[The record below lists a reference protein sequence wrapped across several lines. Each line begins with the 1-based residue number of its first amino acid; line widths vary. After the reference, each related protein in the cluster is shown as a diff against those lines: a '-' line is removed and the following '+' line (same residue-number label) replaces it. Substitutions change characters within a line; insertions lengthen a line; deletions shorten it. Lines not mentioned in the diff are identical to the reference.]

1 MPAAFVRARLG
12 RKGVVHM
19 RPSAVARFQRL
30 FRAAAGVDVDRNDL
44 KRYEDF
50 VDRKIYDLLLIGQA
64 HAKSNARDVIQ
75 PSDLPV
81 TKGLQESIHA
91 FRKLDEDVELQP
103 ILEQLAK
110 RPPLDLTVAE
120 ETEEG
125 LPEIVGG
132 LTLALARAFA
142 IIEPERKNPQTEQ
155 WERVTAAFDLLL

>member
-1 MPAAFVRARLG
+1 
-12 RKGVVHM
+12 M

-30 FRAAAGVDVDRNDL
+30 FRAAAGVDVDKDDL

-50 VDRKIYDLLLIGQA
+50 IDRKIYDLLLIGQA

-91 FRKLDEDVELQP
+91 FRKLDEEIELKP

-110 RPPLDLTVAE
+110 RPPLELTIAE

-132 LTLALARAFA
+132 LTLALARAFKL
-142 IIEPERKNPQTEQ
+142 IEPERRNPQTEQ
-155 WERVTAAFDLLL
+155 WERVTAVFDLLL